1 MEPKLNGKE
10 AKPKKLK
17 SKKNED
23 ASEED
28 SPAIQS
34 NEGSHFVQ
42 KKNQKHF
49 ARLQCLY
56 TTDFAIMV
64 SQMERK

>member
-34 NEGSHFVQ
+34 EEGYDTSKTHD
-42 KKNQKHF
+42 K
-49 ARLQCLY
+49 
-56 TTDFAIMV
+56 
-64 SQMERK
+64 

>member
-23 ASEED
+23 ASGED

-34 NEGSHFVQ
+34 NEGSHSMKTNEKQ
-42 KKNQKHF
+42 F
-49 ARLQCLY
+49 ARLTC
-56 TTDFAIMV
+56 V
-64 SQMERK
+64 

>member
-34 NEGSHFVQ
+34 EQGGIWHKWN
-42 KKNQKHF
+42 
-49 ARLQCLY
+49 
-56 TTDFAIMV
+56 TW
-64 SQMERK
+64 

>member
-28 SPAIQS
+28 GPAVQS
-34 NEGSHFVQ
+34 KAGSHCR
-42 KKNQKHF
+42 KTNEK
-49 ARLQCLY
+49 RLPCLFRSI
-56 TTDFAIMV
+56 FAIIV
-64 SQMERK
+64 SQTERK

>member
-34 NEGSHFVQ
+34 KEGFHS
-42 KKNQKHF
+42 KKINPK
-49 ARLQCLY
+49 
-56 TTDFAIMV
+56 
-64 SQMERK
+64 

>member
-34 NEGSHFVQ
+34 KAGFHS
-42 KKNQKHF
+42 KKINPK
-49 ARLQCLY
+49 
-56 TTDFAIMV
+56 
-64 SQMERK
+64 

>member
-34 NEGSHFVQ
+34 EDGRDMTQ
-42 KKNQKHF
+42 IKHMINNLR
-49 ARLQCLY
+49 ASVM
-56 TTDFAIMV
+56 TW
-64 SQMERK
+64 